1 MKSDGKSSEGHSGDV
16 PSEEGPVRLC
26 PVCHV
31 PLMARGSGEFC
42 PICMLRE
49 GLEVDVETE
58 SITGSV
64 SLSPEHGFEHYE
76 LALTPEGRPVE
87 LGRGAMGITYKA
99 FDLELRCPVALK
111 VIGERYVGDE
121 GARRRFLRE
130 ARAAASVRHPNVASV
145 FHLGRTGGNYFYAM
159 EFVEGETL
167 QRLIKRSGRVEVRQA
182 LEIISQVAAGLA
194 AVHKQNLVHR
204 DIKPANIMVSL
215 EERGAGMIKIIDLGL
230 AKAFNESFAE
240 TAISIPGA
248 FAGTPEFASPEQ
260 ILGLGVDIRS
270 DLYSLGVTLWE
281 MVTGQVP
288 FRGAPAEVLYQ
299 HQHKPLPTTQLNGV
313 SQPIVALLE
322 VLLKKD
328 PAHRFQTPNELLET
342 LATMK
347 GSVLTG
353 RRLMKT
359 VRVHVSSSA
368 DVQKER
374 NLAERLIHSIA
385 AEFDLPVSAPDL
397 HFRRLVEANSV
408 LQHDESMT
416 DQTELGNFVLCPYF
430 SQNEKRQTDI
440 DQEIPASAAEF
451 DLTICIVW
459 SRLGPLAGSNVKQLE
474 GVTIGREDGS
484 DAGPAFHGSILN
496 QSGRRLSVYRNCS
509 NPTPPLEPK
518 EEREE
523 FGRRWDELQ
532 EFFAT
537 WENES
542 GTNLYGT
549 VHHYRS
555 LEEFEEL
562 FRASFRRFLAGWFGE
577 AAGQTISRRRAR
589 RWKSSPF
596 RGLNVFGFE
605 HSPIFHGRTK
615 AIGEVLEAMEAQVRA
630 ERPFVMVVGASGSG
644 KSSLVQAGVLPLLA
658 QPGTIEGIELW
669 RRAVTRPGAG
679 GGGDCFDALAAA
691 LLESAGL
698 PTLRDPESVSGTED
712 LARELRDHSDSV
724 ALRVRD
730 ALDHAAREWKI
741 NHRHKLEQQE
751 QQFRASGRAE
761 DADLLRQRC
770 EKIGLPKARLALVVD
785 QLEELFTAGFS
796 PTIRQNYVSAIAGLV
811 RSGRVFVLVTL
822 RSDFYPSYQQFPELI
837 ELTKPGGKVDLRA
850 PTSYE
855 IGEMIRLP
863 AEAAG
868 LYFEEEPGSGQHLD
882 EALRD
887 AASATP
893 ESLPLLEHV
902 LSLLYD
908 EQARRGDNLLRWSD
922 YRELGELKGALAKH
936 AERVFET
943 LRPEEQNAV
952 PLVLRYLVTLNQGEE
967 DVPNRRTVPYR
978 DFIVGEG
985 NTDDQKFGAK
995 GFVDLFIQ
1003 KRLLVADTDPRG
1015 DITVSVAHEALL
1027 REWQRVREWLSE
1039 NREFLRM
1046 RDRLDSSLK
1055 LWLSRGRQ
1063 KDDLLRPGLALAE
1076 GEKLAADFGSSLSEE
1091 QADYIRASVAERS
1104 RLKSVEERTRFT
1116 VMAGI
1121 TVALVV
1127 AIVFA
1132 VISFRQYR
1140 RAEKAKNS
1148 ANRAAESA
1156 RHARMQAED
1165 LINFMTVDLR
1175 DKLRPIGQMDPLE
1188 AVSGRVK
1195 SYYEGLAHP
1204 EYGPETRRNQSIARV
1219 NDADLHKAGGNL
1231 NDAFD
1236 IYTEAL
1242 ATQRTLAGQDPKDVK
1257 LKQDLCS
1264 TLEKIGDVLIAQG
1277 NVPLAREKF
1286 QEALKIR
1293 QSLIDAFQLE
1303 LSLSYADIGDILS
1316 IQGDS
1321 TDALEYC
1328 RKALAIREALLQRQ
1342 PEDTGLKRYRF
1353 TCLGQIGHEQ
1363 LVQGELAEASKTFR
1377 QSLDI
1382 TSKLAG
1388 VHPQTPTSPHSENA
1402 LWRRDYSISLER
1414 MGDVYAAQGN
1424 WAEALQVYQSSHE
1437 IRLDLQKSDPKNA
1450 DCQSDVLWTYLD
1462 IGDVQMAQ
1470 GDLEATVKS
1479 YGEAFSIADGLA
1491 KKDAAN
1497 NEWQSNLAT
1506 VLEKQGEAQSKQGKL
1521 DDALNNFQESLD
1533 ITKRLTERDPTNNEW
1548 QASRAIITRK
1558 IAETLASKG
1567 NLQGALEGF
1576 RDSLAICKKLVQL
1589 NSKNVQWATGE
1600 ALACSGIGVTL
1611 RRMGSQGAEIRAM
1624 LTHAQEIFIGL
1635 QRRSALDA
1643 RNENLLK
1650 EIQSALDGI

>member
-1 MKSDGKSSEGHSGDV
+1 MKSDGKSSEGDSGDV
-16 PSEEGPVRLC
+16 PSEERPVRLC
-26 PVCHV
+26 PVCHA
-31 PLMARGSGEFC
+31 PLTAGRSGQFC

-49 GLEVDVETE
+49 GLEEDVEAEKE
-58 SITGSV
+58 SFTGSA
-64 SLSPEHGFEHYE
+64 SSSPDHGFEHYE
-76 LALTPEGRPVE
+76 LALTPEGTPVE

-145 FHLGRTGGNYFYAM
+145 FHLGRTGENYFYAM

-167 QRLIKRSGRVEVRQA
+167 ERLIKRSGRVEVSQA
-182 LEIISQVAAGLA
+182 LEITSQVTAGLA
-194 AVHKQNLVHR
+194 AVHKQNLIHR

-230 AKAFNESFAE
+230 AKAFNETLAE
-240 TAISIPGA
+240 TAISTPGA

-260 ILGLGVDIRS
+260 IVGLGVDIRS

-299 HQHKPLPTTQLNGV
+299 HQHKTLPATQLNGV
-313 SQPIVALLE
+313 PQPIVALLE
-322 VLLKKD
+322 VLLEKD
-328 PAHRFQTPNELLET
+328 PMHRFQTPTELLET
-342 LATMK
+342 LATVK

-374 NLAERLIHSIA
+374 NLADRLIHSIA
-385 AEFDLPVSAPDL
+385 AEFNLPVSAPDL

-408 LQHDESMT
+408 LQHDESMA
-416 DQTELGNFVLCPYF
+416 DRTEVGSLILCPCF
-430 SQNEKRQTDI
+430 SRYEKRETDS
-440 DQEIPASAAEF
+440 DQEISSSAAEL

-459 SRLGPLAGSNVKQLE
+459 SRLGPLPGSNLKLLE
-474 GVTIGREDGS
+474 RVTSGREDGS
-484 DAGPAFHGSILN
+484 EAGPAFRVARFN
-496 QSGRRLSVYRNCS
+496 ESGRRFSVYRNCS

-532 EFFAT
+532 EFLTT

-542 GTNLYGT
+542 GTDLYGT
-549 VHHYRS
+549 VHNYRS

-562 FRASFRRFLAGWFGE
+562 FRARFRRFLAGWFGE
-577 AAGQTISRRRAR
+577 ATGQTISRRKAR

-658 QPGTIEGIELW
+658 QPGTIEGIGLW

-691 LLESAGL
+691 LLESSGL
-698 PTLRDPESVSGTED
+698 PMLQDPESMNGTED

-741 NHRHKLEQQE
+741 KHRHQLEQQE

-761 DADLLRQRC
+761 DADLVRQRC
-770 EKIGLPKARLALVVD
+770 EKIELPKARLALVVD

-811 RSGRVFVLVTL
+811 RSGRVFVLATL

-837 ELTKPGGKVDLRA
+837 ELTRPGGKVDLRA

-868 LYFEEEPGSGQHLD
+868 LHFEEEPRSGQHLD

-908 EQARRGDNLLRWSD
+908 EQAIRGDNLLRWSD
-922 YRELGELKGALAKH
+922 YRDLGELKGALAKH
-936 AERVFET
+936 AERVFGT

-978 DFIVGEG
+978 DFIAGEG

-1015 DITVSVAHEALL
+1015 DITVSIAHEALL

-1076 GEKLAADFGSSLSEE
+1076 GEKLAADFGSSLSEK
-1091 QADYIRASVAERS
+1091 QADYICASVAERS
-1104 RLKSVEERTRFT
+1104 RLKSVEERTRYT

-1127 AIVFA
+1127 AVVFA
-1132 VISFRQYR
+1132 VVSFRQYR
-1140 RAEKAKNS
+1140 RAERAKDS
-1148 ANRAAESA
+1148 ANRAAKTATLA
-1156 RHARMQAED
+1156 RGQAEN
-1165 LINFMTVDLR
+1165 LITFMTIDLR
-1175 DKLRPIGQMDPLE
+1175 DKLRPIGRLDLLD
-1188 AVSGRVK
+1188 AVSQRVQT
-1195 SYYEGLAHP
+1195 YYNVFMQGDD
-1204 EYGPETRRNQSIARV
+1204 GPESLRQRSIAVV
-1219 NDADLHKAGGNL
+1219 NSADIRKDLGDLIGAL
-1231 NDAFD
+1231 DSYSA
-1236 IYTEAL
+1236 AL
-1242 ATQRTLAGQDPKDVK
+1242 ATQRTLASRDPKNAT
-1257 LKQDLCS
+1257 LQQDLCRS
-1264 TLEKIGDVLIAQG
+1264 LEKIGDVLIAQG
-1277 NVPLAREKF
+1277 NVPLARDKF
-1286 QEALKIR
+1286 QEAFNIR
-1293 QSLIDAFQLE
+1293 QKLIDALQLD
-1303 LSLSYADIGDILS
+1303 LAFSYWDIGYILS
-1316 IQGDS
+1316 VQGDS
-1321 TDALEYC
+1321 DDALEYSS
-1328 RKALAIREALLQRQ
+1328 RALAIRETLLQRQ
-1342 PEDTGLKRYRF
+1342 PDDADLQRYKA
-1353 TCLGQIGHEQ
+1353 TALGQVAHEL
-1363 LVQGELAEASKTFR
+1363 LVRGELDRALKDYR
-1377 QSLDI
+1377 QSLEI
-1382 TSKLAG
+1382 TSQLAE
-1388 VHPQTPTSPHSENA
+1388 PDTNA
-1402 LWRRDYSISLER
+1402 MWQRDYSIDLER
-1414 MGDVYAAQGN
+1414 VGDVLAAQGK
-1424 WAEALQVYQSSHE
+1424 WSEALQNYQHSHA
-1437 IRLDLQKSDPKNA
+1437 IRLKLQSRDSKNSM
-1450 DCQSDVLWTYLD
+1450 CQSDLFWTYQD
-1462 IGDVQMAQ
+1462 IGDVQIAQ
-1470 GDLEATVKS
+1470 NDVEAALDNS
-1479 YGEAFSIADGLA
+1479 YKKALAIAKLLSE
-1491 KKDAAN
+1491 KDPTN
-1497 NEWQSNLAT
+1497 KEWQSNLAIIN
-1506 VLEKQGEAQSKQGKL
+1506 EKSGEALAGQRKFSE
-1521 DDALNNFQESLD
+1521 ALQNYHESFV
-1533 ITKRLTERDPTNNEW
+1533 IAKRLTEADPTNNDW
-1548 QASRAIITRK
+1548 QSSLAIVREK
-1558 IAETLASKG
+1558 NAEALAALG
-1567 NLQGALEGF
+1567 NFAGALEEF
-1576 RDSLAICKKLVQL
+1576 RNALAICEKLVQR
-1589 NSKNVQWATGE
+1589 NPKNVQWMTSE
-1600 ALACSGIGVTL
+1600 ALATSGVGTTL
-1611 RRMGSQGAEIRAM
+1611 LRMGTGSASEIRTM
-1624 LTHAQEIFIGL
+1624 LTHARDVLLQLQERF
-1635 QRRSALDA
+1635 ALDA
-1643 RNENLLK
+1643 RCASRLK
-1650 EIQSALDGI
+1650 EIQSVLASL

>member
-1 MKSDGKSSEGHSGDV
+1 MKSDDKSSEGDSGDV

-26 PVCHV
+26 PVCHA
-31 PLMARGSGEFC
+31 PMMAGRSGEFC

-49 GLEVDVETE
+49 GLEEDVAAEKE
-58 SITGSV
+58 SFTGSA
-64 SLSPEHGFEHYE
+64 SLSPDHGFEHYE
-76 LALTPEGRPVE
+76 LALTAEGTPVE

-167 QRLIKRSGRVEVRQA
+167 DGLIKRSGRVEVRQA
-182 LEIISQVAAGLA
+182 LEITSQVAAGLA
-194 AVHKQNLVHR
+194 AVHKQNLIHR

-215 EERGAGMIKIIDLGL
+215 EERGAGMVKIIDLGL
-230 AKAFNESFAE
+230 AKAFNESLAE
-240 TAISIPGA
+240 TAISTPGA

-260 ILGLGVDIRS
+260 ILGLVVDIRS
-270 DLYSLGVTLWE
+270 DLYSLGITLWE

-288 FRGAPAEVLYQ
+288 FRGSPAEVLYQ
-299 HQHKPLPTTQLNGV
+299 HQHKPLPGTQLNGV
-313 SQPIVALLE
+313 PQPIVALLE
-322 VLLKKD
+322 VLLEKD
-328 PAHRFQTPNELLET
+328 PAHRFQTPTELLEI
-342 LATMK
+342 LATVQ

-353 RRLMKT
+353 RRLLKT

-374 NLAERLIHSIA
+374 NLAARLIHSTA
-385 AEFDLPVSAPDL
+385 AEFNLPVSAPDL
-397 HFRRLVEANSV
+397 HFRRLVDANSM
-408 LQHDESMT
+408 LQQDESMA
-416 DQTELGNFVLCPYF
+416 DRTELGSLILCPYF
-430 SQNEKRQTDI
+430 SQNEKRGTDSG
-440 DQEIPASAAEF
+440 QEISSSAAEF

-459 SRLGPLAGSNVKQLE
+459 SRLGPLPGSNLKLLE
-474 GVTIGREDGS
+474 RVRTGRENGPEAS
-484 DAGPAFHGSILN
+484 PAFHGARFN
-496 QSGRRLSVYRNCS
+496 GSGRRLSVYRNCS

-542 GTNLYGT
+542 GRDLYGT
-549 VHHYRS
+549 VHNYRS

-562 FRASFRRFLAGWFGE
+562 FRTSFRRFLLGWFGE
-577 AAGQTISRRRAR
+577 ATGQTVSRRKAP

-596 RGLNVFGFE
+596 RGLNVFEFE

-658 QPGTIEGIELW
+658 QPGTIEGIGLW

-691 LLESAGL
+691 LLEFSGL
-698 PTLRDPESVSGTED
+698 PTLQDPESMNGTED
-712 LARELRDHSDSV
+712 LARELRNHSDSV

-741 NHRHKLEQQE
+741 THRHRLEQQE

-761 DADLLRQRC
+761 DADLVRQRC
-770 EKIGLPKARLALVVD
+770 EKIELPKARLALVVD

-796 PTIRQNYVSAIAGLV
+796 PTIRQNYVSALAGLV
-811 RSGRVFVLVTL
+811 RSGRVFVLATL

-855 IGEMIRLP
+855 IGEIIRLP

-868 LYFEEEPGSGQHLD
+868 LHFEEELGSGQHLD

-908 EQARRGDNLLRWSD
+908 EQMSRGDNLLRWSD
-922 YRELGELKGALAKH
+922 YRDLGELKGALAKH
-936 AERVFET
+936 AERVFGT

-978 DFIVGEG
+978 DFIAGEG

-1046 RDRLDSSLK
+1046 RDRLESSLK

-1076 GEKLAADFGSSLSEE
+1076 GEKLAADFGSSLSKE

-1104 RLKSVEERTRFT
+1104 RLKSAQERTRYT

-1127 AIVFA
+1127 AIVFG
-1132 VISFRQYR
+1132 VVSFRQYR
-1140 RAEKAKNS
+1140 RAERAKDS
-1148 ANRAAESA
+1148 ANRAAKSA
-1156 RHARMQAED
+1156 TLARTQAED

-1188 AVSGRVK
+1188 AVSQRVK
-1195 SYYEGLAHP
+1195 AYYRELPGT
-1204 EYGPETRRNQSIARV
+1204 ENIPETRRNQSIAQV
-1219 NDADLHKAGGNL
+1219 NDADLDKAAGDL
-1231 NDAFD
+1231 NGAFKT
-1236 IYTEAL
+1236 YTEAL
-1242 ATQRTLAGQDPKDVK
+1242 ATQRTLASQAPKDVK
-1257 LKQDLCS
+1257 LKQDLCG

-1277 NVPLAREKF
+1277 DVPQAREKF
-1286 QEALKIR
+1286 QEALNIR
-1293 QSLIDAFQLE
+1293 QNLIDGFQLE

-1321 TDALEYC
+1321 ADALEYC
-1328 RKALAIREALLQRQ
+1328 RKALAIREALLLRQ
-1342 PEDTGLKRYRF
+1342 PDNAELKRYKF
-1353 TCLGQIGHEQ
+1353 TSLGQIGHEL
-1363 LVQGELAEASKTFR
+1363 LVQGELEEASAIFL
-1377 QSLDI
+1377 QSVEI

-1388 VHPQTPTSPHSENA
+1388 AENA
-1402 LWRRDYSISLER
+1402 MWRRDYSISLER
-1414 MGDVYAAQGN
+1414 MGDVYAAQGK
-1424 WAEALQVYQSSHE
+1424 WAEALRAYQSSHA

-1450 DCQSDVLWTYLD
+1450 NCQSDLFWTYLD
-1462 IGDVQMAQ
+1462 IGDVWMAQ
-1470 GDLEATVKS
+1470 GDLGAAVKS
-1479 YGEAFSIADGLA
+1479 YGAAFSIADDLA

-1506 VLEKQGEAQSKQGKL
+1506 VLEKQGEARSKQGKL
-1521 DDALNNFQESLD
+1521 DDALNNFQQSLD
-1533 ITKRLTERDPTNNEW
+1533 VTKRLTEKDPTNNEW
-1548 QASRAIITRK
+1548 QASQAIITTK
-1558 IAETLASKG
+1558 NAETLAAKG
-1567 NLQGALEGF
+1567 SLQAALEVF

-1589 NSKNVQWATGE
+1589 NPKNVQWATGE
-1600 ALACSGIGVTL
+1600 ALACSGIGITL
-1611 RRMGSQGAEIRAM
+1611 QRIGSRDGAEIRTM
-1624 LTHAQEIFIGL
+1624 LTHAREIFVDL

-1643 RNENLLK
+1643 RNENRLK
-1650 EIQSALDGI
+1650 EIQSLLGSI